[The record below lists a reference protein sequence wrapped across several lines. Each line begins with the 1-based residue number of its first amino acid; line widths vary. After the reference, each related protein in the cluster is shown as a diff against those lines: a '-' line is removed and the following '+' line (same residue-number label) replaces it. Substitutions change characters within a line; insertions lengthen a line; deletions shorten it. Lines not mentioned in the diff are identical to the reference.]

1 MQKEVSI
8 SSFPMV
14 FDKNEKKKK
23 NPKNNSRALIINYKQ
38 FFKPVNI
45 FFISTLLSFA
55 LEFTMPQVYR
65 SYIIQEIPTKNET
78 DKTIVETFI
87 FWKNYI
93 LKLILNIIN

>member
-1 MQKEVSI
+1 
-8 SSFPMV
+8 MV

-23 NPKNNSRALIINYKQ
+23 NNNSRALIINYKQ
-38 FFKPVNI
+38 FFKLVNI

-93 LKLILNIIN
+93 SKLILNIIN